1 MRLLFV
7 CPRLAIGGA
16 ERQWGLLVPALV
28 ERGFHASVLA
38 LQEEGPVAEE
48 LRRHDVL
55 VMCANVQN
63 RYDVRGL
70 HRALRLADG
79 DFNIIVTRSIDA
91 HVVGSVIA
99 RRTHAV
105 HVTVEHSHYDLLPLR
120 PHQRILY
127 RLVTRRAEAAV
138 AVASSQL
145 PVLEELGYPR
155 SALRVIP
162 NGVPVPQTTRSPAET
177 RALLGLSGGDFV
189 IAQVAML
196 RPEKRADIF
205 VESVVR
211 AHRNDPRI
219 RGLVVG
225 DGSEGDRVRAL
236 CAKTAGAVIAVG
248 ARSDIADVFAAVDA
262 ACLTSVGEA
271 LPLSLLEAAALG
283 RPLVATDVGGTRD
296 LVRTNETGYLLP
308 VNDVQAISD
317 AIGALAANP
326 EHAAALGR
334 RAQDL
339 QRKRFSAEAMFEAY
353 EQLLRSLA
361 LSAGAQSLLA
371 KEEKTEAG
379 AI

>member
-1 MRLLFV
+1 MKVLFV

-16 ERQWGLLVPALV
+16 ERQWEVLLPALV
-28 ERGFHASVLA
+28 ERGFHVTVLA
-38 LQEEGPVAEE
+38 LQQEGPIAEE
-48 LRRHDVL
+48 LRCHGVS

-79 DFNIIVTRSIDA
+79 DLDVIVTRSIDA

-99 RRTHAV
+99 RRTHAA

-145 PVLEELGYPR
+145 PVLERLGYPR

-177 RALLGLSGGDFV
+177 RALLGLSGSDFV

-196 RPEKRADIF
+196 RPEKRVDIF
-205 VESVVR
+205 VESVTH
-211 AHRNDPRI
+211 AHRSDPRI

-225 DGSEGDRVRAL
+225 DGTEGDRVRAL
-236 CAKTAGAVIAVG
+236 CARTAGAVVAIG
-248 ARSDIADVFAAVDA
+248 TRSDIADVFAAADA
-262 ACLTSVGEA
+262 ACLTSIGEV

-296 LVRTNETGYLLP
+296 LVRTNETGYLVP
-308 VNDVQAISD
+308 VNDVQAISA
-317 AIGALAANP
+317 AISALAADP

-334 RAQDL
+334 GAQDL
-339 QRKRFSAEAMFEAY
+339 QRKHFSAKAMFEAY

-361 LSAGAQSLLA
+361 LRAS
-371 KEEKTEAG
+371 
-379 AI
+379 